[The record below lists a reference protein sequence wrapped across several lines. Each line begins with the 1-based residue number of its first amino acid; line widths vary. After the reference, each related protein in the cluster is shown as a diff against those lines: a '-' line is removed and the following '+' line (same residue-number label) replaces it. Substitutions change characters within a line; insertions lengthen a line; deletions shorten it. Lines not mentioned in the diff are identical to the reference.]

1 MVAPPAASDTLS
13 DTLDTVA
20 GVIEGVI
27 ERVLPEGVAWAE
39 AFDDPPGVTL
49 FPEEQALLAKAVDK
63 RRREFTT
70 GRHCARRAL
79 ATLGVPPGPIGRG
92 PRGEPQWPA
101 GVTGSITHCAGY
113 RAAAVAPTRAVAVLG
128 IDAEPHE
135 PLPDGVLATVA
146 RGPELAHLRD
156 LVRRHPAVAWDRLLF
171 CGKEAV
177 YKAWFP
183 LAGRWLGFEEAE
195 VTIDPT
201 GGTFSARFL
210 VPGPTLDGT
219 RLGAFE
225 GRWHATPDL
234 LTTAVT
240 VSVPASR

>member
-1 MVAPPAASDTLS
+1 
-13 DTLDTVA
+13 
-20 GVIEGVI
+20 
-27 ERVLPEGVAWAE
+27 
-39 AFDDPPGVTL
+39 
-49 FPEEQALLAKAVDK
+49 
-63 RRREFTT
+63 
-70 GRHCARRAL
+70 
-79 ATLGVPPGPIGRG
+79 
-92 PRGEPQWPA
+92 
-101 GVTGSITHCAGY
+101 
-113 RAAAVAPTRAVAVLG
+113 
-128 IDAEPHE
+128 
-135 PLPDGVLATVA
+135 VLATVA

-201 GGTFSARFL
+201 GGTFTARFL
-210 VPGPTLDGT
+210 VPGPTLGGT
-219 RLGAFE
+219 RLGALE

-234 LTTAVT
+234 LATAVTVT